1 MKLIWKLLRENI
13 SKPQLIGFAVTSL
26 IGMSIVLLA
35 FQFYFDINP
44 LFTGKD
50 KLLKEDYL
58 TITKKVGIL
67 GGLSSR
73 SNGFSQNEID
83 DLKKQSFVKNV
94 GAFTPSQFNV
104 FGGFNSQKL
113 GIAFNTEMFFESV
126 PDHFIDVTSDSW
138 RFSPVDNTVPIIL
151 PKNYLDL
158 YNFGFAQASSMP
170 RISEQLIGLINLDIS
185 ITGKNGLRQQMK
197 GRIVGFSN
205 RLNSILVPET
215 FMTWANQQYGGTP
228 SEPAR
233 LIIEVSNIADP
244 NLSGYF
250 KDKGFEISGDN
261 TTASKM
267 SFFLKII
274 IGIVVSVGVLICVL
288 SFFILVLSIY
298 LLLEKNMNKLRTLR
312 LIGYSKSIVVKPYEW
327 LAVGLNLVILVLSLA
342 ITFVV
347 RAQYLNFIGKLL
359 PVAEAQFSVYTLLI
373 GITIFVLL
381 SLLNILNIII
391 VHFFLHSFNINFLD
405 SCERLELRT
414 LDIAPHSHLY
424 T

>member
-50 KLLKEDYL
+50 KLLKEDFL

-83 DLKKQSFVKNV
+83 DLKKQPFVKNV

-104 FGGFNSQKL
+104 FGGFNSRKL

-126 PDHFIDVTSDSW
+126 PDQFIDVVSDSW

-185 ITGKNGLRQQMK
+185 ITGRNGLRQQMK

-274 IGIVVSVGVLICVL
+274 IGIVVSVGILICVL

-298 LLLEKNMNKLRTLR
+298 LLLEKNMNKLKTLR

-342 ITFVV
+342 VTFVV
-347 RAQYLNFIGKLL
+347 RAQYLNFVGKLL
-359 PVAEAQFSVYTLLI
+359 PVAEARFSLYTVLI
-373 GITIFVLL
+373 GFTIFVLL
-381 SLLNILNIII
+381 SLLNILIIRRK
-391 VHFFLHSFNINFLD
+391 VK
-405 SCERLELRT
+405 
-414 LDIAPHSHLY
+414 
-424 T
+424 

>member
-50 KLLKEDYL
+50 KLLKEDFL

-83 DLKKQSFVKNV
+83 DLKKQPFVKNV

-126 PDHFIDVTSDSW
+126 PDQFIDVASDSW

-185 ITGKNGLRQQMK
+185 ITGRNGLRQQMK

-298 LLLEKNMNKLRTLR
+298 LLLEKNMNKLKTLR

-342 ITFVV
+342 VTFIV
-347 RAQYLNFIGKLL
+347 RAQYLNFVGKLL
-359 PVAEAQFSVYTLLI
+359 PVAEARFSLYTVLI
-373 GITIFVLL
+373 GFTIFVLL
-381 SLLNILNIII
+381 SLLNILIIRRK
-391 VHFFLHSFNINFLD
+391 VK
-405 SCERLELRT
+405 
-414 LDIAPHSHLY
+414 
-424 T
+424 

>member
-50 KLLKEDYL
+50 KLLKEDFL

-83 DLKKQSFVKNV
+83 DLKKQPFVKNV

-126 PDHFIDVTSDSW
+126 PDQFIDVASDSW

-185 ITGKNGLRQQMK
+185 ITGRNGLRQQMK

-274 IGIVVSVGVLICVL
+274 IGIVVSVGILICVL

-298 LLLEKNMNKLRTLR
+298 LLLEKNMNKLKTLR

-342 ITFVV
+342 ITFIV
-347 RAQYLNFIGKLL
+347 RAQYLNFVGKLL
-359 PVAEAQFSVYTLLI
+359 PVAEARFSLYTVLI
-373 GITIFVLL
+373 GFTIFVLL
-381 SLLNILNIII
+381 SLLNILIIRRK
-391 VHFFLHSFNINFLD
+391 VK
-405 SCERLELRT
+405 
-414 LDIAPHSHLY
+414 
-424 T
+424 

>member
-50 KLLKEDYL
+50 KLLKEDFL

-83 DLKKQSFVKNV
+83 DLKKQPFVKNV

-185 ITGKNGLRQQMK
+185 ITGRNGLRQQMK

-205 RLNSILVPET
+205 RINSILVPET

-274 IGIVVSVGVLICVL
+274 IGIVVSVGILICVL

-298 LLLEKNMNKLRTLR
+298 LLLEKNMNKLKTLR

-342 ITFVV
+342 ITFIV
-347 RAQYLNFIGKLL
+347 RAQYLNFVGKLL
-359 PVAEAQFSVYTLLI
+359 PVAEARFSLYTVLI
-373 GITIFVLL
+373 GFTIFVLL
-381 SLLNILNIII
+381 SLLNILII
-391 VHFFLHSFNINFLD
+391 
-405 SCERLELRT
+405 RRKMK
-414 LDIAPHSHLY
+414 
-424 T
+424 

>member
-50 KLLKEDYL
+50 KLLKEDFL

-185 ITGKNGLRQQMK
+185 ITGRNGLRQQMK

-274 IGIVVSVGVLICVL
+274 IGIVVSVGILICVL

-298 LLLEKNMNKLRTLR
+298 LLIEKNMNKLKTLR

-342 ITFVV
+342 VTFIV
-347 RAQYLNFIGKLL
+347 RAQYLNFVGKLL
-359 PVAEAQFSVYTLLI
+359 PVAEARFSLYTVLI
-373 GITIFVLL
+373 GFTIFVLL
-381 SLLNILNIII
+381 SLLNILIIRRK
-391 VHFFLHSFNINFLD
+391 VK
-405 SCERLELRT
+405 
-414 LDIAPHSHLY
+414 
-424 T
+424 

>member
-205 RLNSILVPET
+205 RINSILVPET

-327 LAVGLNLVILVLSLA
+327 LAVGLNLVILALSLA

-359 PVAEAQFSVYTLLI
+359 PVAEARFSVYTLLI

-381 SLLNILNIII
+381 SLLNILIIRRK
-391 VHFFLHSFNINFLD
+391 VK
-405 SCERLELRT
+405 
-414 LDIAPHSHLY
+414 
-424 T
+424 

>member
-274 IGIVVSVGVLICVL
+274 IGIVVLVGVLICVL

-381 SLLNILNIII
+381 SLLNILIIRRK
-391 VHFFLHSFNINFLD
+391 VK
-405 SCERLELRT
+405 
-414 LDIAPHSHLY
+414 
-424 T
+424 

>member
-50 KLLKEDYL
+50 KLLKEDFL

-83 DLKKQSFVKNV
+83 DLKKQPFVKNV

-126 PDHFIDVTSDSW
+126 PDQFIDVASDSW

-185 ITGKNGLRQQMK
+185 ITGRNGLRQQMK

-274 IGIVVSVGVLICVL
+274 IGIVVSVGILICVL

-298 LLLEKNMNKLRTLR
+298 LLLEKNMNKLKTLR

-327 LAVGLNLVILVLSLA
+327 LAVGLNLVILALSLA
-342 ITFVV
+342 VTFVV
-347 RAQYLNFIGKLL
+347 RAQYLNFVGKLL
-359 PVAEAQFSVYTLLI
+359 PVAEARFSLYTVLI
-373 GITIFVLL
+373 GFTIFVLL
-381 SLLNILNIII
+381 SLLNILIIRRK
-391 VHFFLHSFNINFLD
+391 VK
-405 SCERLELRT
+405 
-414 LDIAPHSHLY
+414 
-424 T
+424 

>member
-50 KLLKEDYL
+50 KLLKEDFL

-83 DLKKQSFVKNV
+83 DLKKQPFVKNV

-185 ITGKNGLRQQMK
+185 ITGRNGLRQQMK

-274 IGIVVSVGVLICVL
+274 IGIVVSVGILICVL

-298 LLLEKNMNKLRTLR
+298 LLLEKNMNKLKTLR

-342 ITFVV
+342 VTFIV
-347 RAQYLNFIGKLL
+347 RAQYLNFVGKLL
-359 PVAEAQFSVYTLLI
+359 PVAEARFSLYTVLI
-373 GITIFVLL
+373 GFTIFVLL
-381 SLLNILNIII
+381 SLLNILIIRRK
-391 VHFFLHSFNINFLD
+391 VK
-405 SCERLELRT
+405 
-414 LDIAPHSHLY
+414 
-424 T
+424 

>member
-1 MKLIWKLLRENI
+1 
-13 SKPQLIGFAVTSL
+13 
-26 IGMSIVLLA
+26 
-35 FQFYFDINP
+35 
-44 LFTGKD
+44 
-50 KLLKEDYL
+50 
-58 TITKKVGIL
+58 
-67 GGLSSR
+67 
-73 SNGFSQNEID
+73 
-83 DLKKQSFVKNV
+83 
-94 GAFTPSQFNV
+94 
-104 FGGFNSQKL
+104 
-113 GIAFNTEMFFESV
+113 
-126 PDHFIDVTSDSW
+126 
-138 RFSPVDNTVPIIL
+138 
-151 PKNYLDL
+151 
-158 YNFGFAQASSMP
+158 
-170 RISEQLIGLINLDIS
+170 
-185 ITGKNGLRQQMK
+185 
-197 GRIVGFSN
+197 
-205 RLNSILVPET
+205 
-215 FMTWANQQYGGTP
+215 MTWANQQYGGTP

-381 SLLNILNIII
+381 SLLNILIIRRK
-391 VHFFLHSFNINFLD
+391 VK
-405 SCERLELRT
+405 
-414 LDIAPHSHLY
+414 
-424 T
+424 

>member
-44 LFTGKD
+44 LFNGKD
-50 KLLKEDYL
+50 KLLKEDFL

-83 DLKKQSFVKNV
+83 DLKKQPFVKNV

-126 PDHFIDVTSDSW
+126 PDQFIDVASDSW

-185 ITGKNGLRQQMK
+185 ITGRNGLRQQMK

-274 IGIVVSVGVLICVL
+274 IGIVVSVGILICVL

-298 LLLEKNMNKLRTLR
+298 LLLEKNMNKLKTLR

-327 LAVGLNLVILVLSLA
+327 LAVGLNLVILALSLA
-342 ITFVV
+342 VTFVV
-347 RAQYLNFIGKLL
+347 RAQYLNFVGKLL
-359 PVAEAQFSVYTLLI
+359 PVAEARFSLYTVLI
-373 GITIFVLL
+373 GFTIFVLL
-381 SLLNILNIII
+381 SLLNILIIRRK
-391 VHFFLHSFNINFLD
+391 VK
-405 SCERLELRT
+405 
-414 LDIAPHSHLY
+414 
-424 T
+424 

>member
-50 KLLKEDYL
+50 KLLKEDFL

-185 ITGKNGLRQQMK
+185 ITGRNGLRQQMK

-342 ITFVV
+342 VTFIV
-347 RAQYLNFIGKLL
+347 RAQYLNFAGKLL
-359 PVAEAQFSVYTLLI
+359 PVAEARFSLYTVLI
-373 GITIFVLL
+373 GFTIFVLL
-381 SLLNILNIII
+381 SLLNILIIRRK
-391 VHFFLHSFNINFLD
+391 VK
-405 SCERLELRT
+405 
-414 LDIAPHSHLY
+414 
-424 T
+424 

>member
-44 LFTGKD
+44 LFIGKD

-83 DLKKQSFVKNV
+83 DLKKQPFVKNV

-126 PDHFIDVTSDSW
+126 PDQFIDVTSDNW

-158 YNFGFAQASSMP
+158 YNIGFAQASSMP

-185 ITGKNGLRQQMK
+185 ITGRNGLRQQME

-261 TTASKM
+261 TTASRM
-267 SFFLKII
+267 SFFLKVI

-327 LAVGLNLVILVLSLA
+327 LAVGLNLVILALSLA

-359 PVAEAQFSVYTLLI
+359 PVGEARFSVYTLLI
-373 GITIFVLL
+373 GFIIFVLL
-381 SLLNILNIII
+381 SLLNILIIRRK
-391 VHFFLHSFNINFLD
+391 VK
-405 SCERLELRT
+405 
-414 LDIAPHSHLY
+414 
-424 T
+424 

>member
-13 SKPQLIGFAVTSL
+13 SKPQLIGFAITSL

-44 LFTGKD
+44 IFTGKD

-67 GGLSSR
+67 GGLSSK
-73 SNGFSQNEID
+73 SNGFSQSEIE
-83 DLKKQSFVKNV
+83 DLKNQPFVKNV
-94 GAFTPSQFNV
+94 GPFTPSQFHV

-126 PDHFIDVTSDSW
+126 PDPFLDVASDSW

-158 YNFGFAQASSMP
+158 YNFGFAEASSMP

-185 ITGKNGLRQQMK
+185 ISGNNGARQQMK

-205 RLNSILVPET
+205 RINSILVPET
-215 FMTWANQQYGGTP
+215 FMTWANQQFGGTP
-228 SEPAR
+228 SQPAR
-233 LIIEVSNIADP
+233 LIVEVSNIADP

-250 KDKGFEISGDN
+250 KDKGFDISGDN

-274 IGIVVSVGVLICVL
+274 IGIVISVGILICVL
-288 SFFILVLSIY
+288 SFFILILSIY
-298 LLLEKNMNKLRTLR
+298 LLLEKNMSKLRTLR
-312 LIGYSKSIVVKPYEW
+312 LIGYSKSTVVKPYEW
-327 LAVGLNLVILVLSLA
+327 LAVGLNLIILVLSLA

-347 RAQYLNFIGKLL
+347 RTQYLNFIGKLF
-359 PVAEAQFSVYTLLI
+359 PMNEARFSIYTVFI
-373 GITIFVLL
+373 GLSIFVLL
-381 SLLNILNIII
+381 SLLNILIIRRK
-391 VHFFLHSFNINFLD
+391 VD
-405 SCERLELRT
+405 
-414 LDIAPHSHLY
+414 
-424 T
+424 

>member
-50 KLLKEDYL
+50 KLLKEDFL

-83 DLKKQSFVKNV
+83 DLKKQPFVKNV

-126 PDHFIDVTSDSW
+126 PDQFIDVASDNW

-185 ITGKNGLRQQMK
+185 ITGRNGLRQQMK

-274 IGIVVSVGVLICVL
+274 IGIVVSVGILICVL

-298 LLLEKNMNKLRTLR
+298 LLLEKNMNKLKTLR
-312 LIGYSKSIVVKPYEW
+312 LIGYGKSIVVKPYEW
-327 LAVGLNLVILVLSLA
+327 LAVGLNLVILALSLA

-359 PVAEAQFSVYTLLI
+359 PVGEARFSVYTLLI
-373 GITIFVLL
+373 GFTIFVLL
-381 SLLNILNIII
+381 SLLNILIIRRK
-391 VHFFLHSFNINFLD
+391 VK
-405 SCERLELRT
+405 
-414 LDIAPHSHLY
+414 
-424 T
+424 

>member
-50 KLLKEDYL
+50 KLLKEDFL

-83 DLKKQSFVKNV
+83 DLKKQPFVKNV

-104 FGGFNSQKL
+104 FGGFNSRKL

-126 PDHFIDVTSDSW
+126 PDQFIDVASDSW

-185 ITGKNGLRQQMK
+185 ITGRNGLRQQMK

-298 LLLEKNMNKLRTLR
+298 LLLEKNMNKLKTLR

-327 LAVGLNLVILVLSLA
+327 LAVGLNLVILALSLA
-342 ITFVV
+342 VTFVV
-347 RAQYLNFIGKLL
+347 RAQYLNFVGKLL
-359 PVAEAQFSVYTLLI
+359 PVAEARFSLYTVLI
-373 GITIFVLL
+373 GFTIFVLL
-381 SLLNILNIII
+381 SLLNILIIRRK
-391 VHFFLHSFNINFLD
+391 VK
-405 SCERLELRT
+405 
-414 LDIAPHSHLY
+414 
-424 T
+424 

>member
-50 KLLKEDYL
+50 KLLKEDFL

-104 FGGFNSQKL
+104 FGGFNSRKL

-126 PDHFIDVTSDSW
+126 PDQFIDVASDSW

-185 ITGKNGLRQQMK
+185 ITGRNGLRQQMK

-274 IGIVVSVGVLICVL
+274 IGIVVSVGILICVL

-298 LLLEKNMNKLRTLR
+298 LLLEKNMNKLKTLR

-342 ITFVV
+342 ITFIV
-347 RAQYLNFIGKLL
+347 RAQYLNFVGKLL
-359 PVAEAQFSVYTLLI
+359 PVAEARFSLYTVLI
-373 GITIFVLL
+373 GFTIFVLL
-381 SLLNILNIII
+381 SLLNILIIRRK
-391 VHFFLHSFNINFLD
+391 VK
-405 SCERLELRT
+405 
-414 LDIAPHSHLY
+414 
-424 T
+424 

>member
-205 RLNSILVPET
+205 RINSILVPET

-327 LAVGLNLVILVLSLA
+327 LAVGLNLVILALSLA

-359 PVAEAQFSVYTLLI
+359 PVTEARFSVYTLLI
-373 GITIFVLL
+373 GITIFVVL
-381 SLLNILNIII
+381 SLLNILIIRRK
-391 VHFFLHSFNINFLD
+391 VK
-405 SCERLELRT
+405 
-414 LDIAPHSHLY
+414 
-424 T
+424 

>member
-44 LFTGKD
+44 LFSGKD
-50 KLLKEDYL
+50 KLLKEDFL

-83 DLKKQSFVKNV
+83 DLKKQPFVKNV

-126 PDHFIDVTSDSW
+126 PDQFIDVASDSW

-185 ITGKNGLRQQMK
+185 ITGRNGLRQQMK

-274 IGIVVSVGVLICVL
+274 IGIVVSVGILICVL

-298 LLLEKNMNKLRTLR
+298 LLLEKNMNKLKTLR
-312 LIGYSKSIVVKPYEW
+312 LIGYSQSIVIKPYEW

-342 ITFVV
+342 ITFIV
-347 RAQYLNFIGKLL
+347 RAQYLNFVGKLL
-359 PVAEAQFSVYTLLI
+359 PVAEARFSLYTVLI
-373 GITIFVLL
+373 GFTIFVLL
-381 SLLNILNIII
+381 SLLNILIIRRK
-391 VHFFLHSFNINFLD
+391 VK
-405 SCERLELRT
+405 
-414 LDIAPHSHLY
+414 
-424 T
+424 

>member
-50 KLLKEDYL
+50 KLLKEDFL

-83 DLKKQSFVKNV
+83 DLKKQPFVKNV

-104 FGGFNSQKL
+104 FGGFNSRKL

-126 PDHFIDVTSDSW
+126 PDQFIDVASDSW

-185 ITGKNGLRQQMK
+185 ITGRNGLRQQMK

-274 IGIVVSVGVLICVL
+274 IGIVVSVGILICVL

-298 LLLEKNMNKLRTLR
+298 LLLEKNMNKLKTLR

-327 LAVGLNLVILVLSLA
+327 LAVGLNMVILVLSLA

-347 RAQYLNFIGKLL
+347 RAQYLNFVGKLL
-359 PVAEAQFSVYTLLI
+359 PVAEARFSLYTVLI
-373 GITIFVLL
+373 GFTIFVLL
-381 SLLNILNIII
+381 SLLNILIIRRK
-391 VHFFLHSFNINFLD
+391 VK
-405 SCERLELRT
+405 
-414 LDIAPHSHLY
+414 
-424 T
+424 

>member
-50 KLLKEDYL
+50 KLLKEDFL

-73 SNGFSQNEID
+73 SNGFSQNEIY

-185 ITGKNGLRQQMK
+185 ITGRNGLRQQMK

-274 IGIVVSVGVLICVL
+274 IGIVVSVGILICVL

-298 LLLEKNMNKLRTLR
+298 LLLEKNMNKLKTLR

-342 ITFVV
+342 ITFIV
-347 RAQYLNFIGKLL
+347 RAQYLNFVGKLL
-359 PVAEAQFSVYTLLI
+359 PVAEARFSLYTVLI
-373 GITIFVLL
+373 GFTIFVLL
-381 SLLNILNIII
+381 SLLNILIIRRK
-391 VHFFLHSFNINFLD
+391 VK
-405 SCERLELRT
+405 
-414 LDIAPHSHLY
+414 
-424 T
+424 

>member
-50 KLLKEDYL
+50 KLLKEDFL

-67 GGLSSR
+67 DGLSSR

-83 DLKKQSFVKNV
+83 DLKKQPFVKNV

-126 PDHFIDVTSDSW
+126 PDQFIDVASDSW

-185 ITGKNGLRQQMK
+185 ITGRNGLRQQMK

-274 IGIVVSVGVLICVL
+274 IGIVVSVGILICVL

-298 LLLEKNMNKLRTLR
+298 LLLEKNMNKLKTLR

-342 ITFVV
+342 VTFIV
-347 RAQYLNFIGKLL
+347 RAQYLNFVGKLL
-359 PVAEAQFSVYTLLI
+359 PVAEARFSLYTVLI
-373 GITIFVLL
+373 GFTIFVLL
-381 SLLNILNIII
+381 SLLNILIIRRK
-391 VHFFLHSFNINFLD
+391 VK
-405 SCERLELRT
+405 
-414 LDIAPHSHLY
+414 
-424 T
+424 

>member
-83 DLKKQSFVKNV
+83 DLKKQPFVKNV

-126 PDHFIDVTSDSW
+126 PDQFIDVASDSW

-185 ITGKNGLRQQMK
+185 ITGRNGLRQQMK

-274 IGIVVSVGVLICVL
+274 IGIVVSVGILICVL

-298 LLLEKNMNKLRTLR
+298 LLLEKNMNKLKTLR

-342 ITFVV
+342 VTFIV
-347 RAQYLNFIGKLL
+347 RAQYLNFVGKLL
-359 PVAEAQFSVYTLLI
+359 PVAEARFSLYTVLI
-373 GITIFVLL
+373 GFTIFVLL
-381 SLLNILNIII
+381 SLLNILIIRRK
-391 VHFFLHSFNINFLD
+391 VK
-405 SCERLELRT
+405 
-414 LDIAPHSHLY
+414 
-424 T
+424 

>member
-50 KLLKEDYL
+50 KLLKEDFL

-83 DLKKQSFVKNV
+83 DLKKQPFVKNV
-94 GAFTPSQFNV
+94 GAFTSSQFNV

-126 PDHFIDVTSDSW
+126 PDQFIDVASDSW

-185 ITGKNGLRQQMK
+185 ITGRNGLRQQMK

-274 IGIVVSVGVLICVL
+274 IGIVVSVGILICVL

-298 LLLEKNMNKLRTLR
+298 LLLEKNMNKLKTLR

-342 ITFVV
+342 VTFIV
-347 RAQYLNFIGKLL
+347 RAQYLNFAGKLL
-359 PVAEAQFSVYTLLI
+359 PVAEARFSLYTVLI
-373 GITIFVLL
+373 GFTIFVLL
-381 SLLNILNIII
+381 SLLNILIIRRK
-391 VHFFLHSFNINFLD
+391 VK
-405 SCERLELRT
+405 
-414 LDIAPHSHLY
+414 
-424 T
+424 

>member
-50 KLLKEDYL
+50 KLLKEDFL

-83 DLKKQSFVKNV
+83 DLKKQPFVKNV

-126 PDHFIDVTSDSW
+126 PDQFIDVASDSW

-185 ITGKNGLRQQMK
+185 ITGRNGLRQQMK

-274 IGIVVSVGVLICVL
+274 IGIVVSVGILICVL

-298 LLLEKNMNKLRTLR
+298 LLLEKNMNKLKTLR

-342 ITFVV
+342 VTFIV
-347 RAQYLNFIGKLL
+347 RAQYLNFAGKLL
-359 PVAEAQFSVYTLLI
+359 PVAEARFSLYTVLI
-373 GITIFVLL
+373 GFTIFVLL
-381 SLLNILNIII
+381 SLLNILIIRRK
-391 VHFFLHSFNINFLD
+391 VK
-405 SCERLELRT
+405 
-414 LDIAPHSHLY
+414 
-424 T
+424 

>member
-13 SKPQLIGFAVTSL
+13 SKPQLIGFSVTSL

-44 LFTGKD
+44 IFTGKD
-50 KLLKEDYL
+50 KLLKDDYL
-58 TITKKVGIL
+58 TITKKVGLL
-67 GGLSSR
+67 GGLASK
-73 SNGFSQNEID
+73 SNNFSPNEID
-83 DLKKQSFVKNV
+83 DLRNQPFVRNV

-126 PDHFIDVTSDSW
+126 PDQFIDVTSDSW
-138 RFSPVDNTVPIIL
+138 RFSPVDNSVPIIL

-158 YNFGFAQASSMP
+158 YNFGFAEASSMP
-170 RISEQLIGLINLDIS
+170 RISEQLISLINLDIVIS
-185 ITGKNGLRQQMK
+185 GKNGQRQQMK

-205 RLNSILVPET
+205 RINSILVPET
-215 FMTWANQQYGGTP
+215 FMTWANQQYGGNP
-228 SEPAR
+228 SQPAR
-233 LIIEVSNIADP
+233 LIVEVSNIADP

-274 IGIVVSVGVLICVL
+274 IAIVVSIGVVICIL
-288 SFFILVLSIY
+288 SFFILILSIY
-298 LLLEKNMNKLRTLR
+298 LLLEKNMSKLRTLR
-312 LIGYSKSIVVKPYEW
+312 LIGYPKSAVVKPYEW
-327 LAVGLNLVILVLSLA
+327 LVVGLNLIILLLSLL

-347 RAQYLNFIGKLL
+347 RTQYQEFMGKMF
-359 PVAEAQFSVYTLLI
+359 PMNDTSFSVYTMLI
-373 GITIFVLL
+373 GVGIFLFL
-381 SLLNILNIII
+381 SILNIAVIRKK
-391 VHFFLHSFNINFLD
+391 VK
-405 SCERLELRT
+405 
-414 LDIAPHSHLY
+414 
-424 T
+424 

>member
-50 KLLKEDYL
+50 KLLKEDFL

-126 PDHFIDVTSDSW
+126 PDQFIDVASDSW

-185 ITGKNGLRQQMK
+185 ITGRNGLRQQMK

-342 ITFVV
+342 VTFIV
-347 RAQYLNFIGKLL
+347 RAQYLNFVGKLL
-359 PVAEAQFSVYTLLI
+359 PVAEARFSLYTVLI
-373 GITIFVLL
+373 GFTIFVLL
-381 SLLNILNIII
+381 SLLNILIIRRK
-391 VHFFLHSFNINFLD
+391 VK
-405 SCERLELRT
+405 
-414 LDIAPHSHLY
+414 
-424 T
+424 

>member
-50 KLLKEDYL
+50 KLLKEDFL

-185 ITGKNGLRQQMK
+185 ITGRNGLRQQMK

-298 LLLEKNMNKLRTLR
+298 LLLEKNMNKLKTLR

-342 ITFVV
+342 VTFIV
-347 RAQYLNFIGKLL
+347 RAQYLNFVGKLL
-359 PVAEAQFSVYTLLI
+359 PVAEARFSLYTVLI
-373 GITIFVLL
+373 GFTIFVLL
-381 SLLNILNIII
+381 SLLNILIIRRK
-391 VHFFLHSFNINFLD
+391 VK
-405 SCERLELRT
+405 
-414 LDIAPHSHLY
+414 
-424 T
+424 

>member
-50 KLLKEDYL
+50 KLLKEDFL

-83 DLKKQSFVKNV
+83 DLKKQPFVKNV

-126 PDHFIDVTSDSW
+126 PDQFIDVTSDNW

-170 RISEQLIGLINLDIS
+170 RISEQLIGLINLEIS
-185 ITGKNGLRQQMK
+185 ITGRNGLRQQMK

-261 TTASKM
+261 TTASRM

-327 LAVGLNLVILVLSLA
+327 LAVGLNLVILALSLA

-359 PVAEAQFSVYTLLI
+359 PVGEARFSVYTLLI
-373 GITIFVLL
+373 GFTIFVLL
-381 SLLNILNIII
+381 SLLNILIIRRK
-391 VHFFLHSFNINFLD
+391 VK
-405 SCERLELRT
+405 
-414 LDIAPHSHLY
+414 
-424 T
+424 

>member
-50 KLLKEDYL
+50 KLLKEDFL

-126 PDHFIDVTSDSW
+126 PDQFIDVASDSW

-185 ITGKNGLRQQMK
+185 ITGRNGLRQQMK

-274 IGIVVSVGVLICVL
+274 IGIVVSVGILICVL

-298 LLLEKNMNKLRTLR
+298 LLLEKNMNKLKTLR

-342 ITFVV
+342 ITFIV
-347 RAQYLNFIGKLL
+347 RAQYLNFVGKLL
-359 PVAEAQFSVYTLLI
+359 PVAEARFSLYTVLI
-373 GITIFVLL
+373 GFTIFVLL
-381 SLLNILNIII
+381 SLLNILIIRRK
-391 VHFFLHSFNINFLD
+391 VK
-405 SCERLELRT
+405 
-414 LDIAPHSHLY
+414 
-424 T
+424 

>member
-13 SKPQLIGFAVTSL
+13 SKPQLIGFAITSL

-44 LFTGKD
+44 IFTGKD

-67 GGLSSR
+67 GGLSSK
-73 SNGFSQNEID
+73 SNGFSQSEIE
-83 DLKKQSFVKNV
+83 DLKNQPFVKNV
-94 GAFTPSQFNV
+94 GPFTPSQFHV

-126 PDHFIDVTSDSW
+126 PDPFLDVASDSW

-158 YNFGFAQASSMP
+158 YNFGFAEASSMP

-185 ITGKNGLRQQMK
+185 ISGNNGARQQMK

-205 RLNSILVPET
+205 RINSILVPET
-215 FMTWANQQYGGTP
+215 FMTWANQQFGGTP
-228 SEPAR
+228 SQPAR
-233 LIIEVSNIADP
+233 LIVEVSNIADP

-250 KDKGFEISGDN
+250 KDKGFDISGDN

-274 IGIVVSVGVLICVL
+274 IGIVISVGILICVL
-288 SFFILVLSIY
+288 SFFILILSIY
-298 LLLEKNMNKLRTLR
+298 LLLEKNMSKLRTLR
-312 LIGYSKSIVVKPYEW
+312 LIGYSKSTVVKPYEW
-327 LAVGLNLVILVLSLA
+327 LAVGLNLILLLLSLA
-342 ITFVV
+342 ITLVV
-347 RAQYLNFIGKLL
+347 RTQYLNFIGKLF
-359 PVAEAQFSVYTLLI
+359 PMNEARFSIYTVSI
-373 GITIFVLL
+373 GLSIFVLL
-381 SLLNILNIII
+381 SLLNILIIRKK
-391 VHFFLHSFNINFLD
+391 V
-405 SCERLELRT
+405 E
-414 LDIAPHSHLY
+414 
-424 T
+424 

>member
-50 KLLKEDYL
+50 KLLKEDFL

-83 DLKKQSFVKNV
+83 DLKKQPFVKNV

-104 FGGFNSQKL
+104 FGGFNSRKL

-126 PDHFIDVTSDSW
+126 PDQFIDVASDSW

-185 ITGKNGLRQQMK
+185 ITGRNGLRQQMK

-274 IGIVVSVGVLICVL
+274 IGIVVSVGILICVL

-298 LLLEKNMNKLRTLR
+298 LLLEKNMNKLKTLR

-342 ITFVV
+342 ITFIV
-347 RAQYLNFIGKLL
+347 RAQYLNFVGKLL
-359 PVAEAQFSVYTLLI
+359 PVAEARFSLYTVLI
-373 GITIFVLL
+373 GFTIFVLL
-381 SLLNILNIII
+381 SLLNILIIRRK
-391 VHFFLHSFNINFLD
+391 VK
-405 SCERLELRT
+405 
-414 LDIAPHSHLY
+414 
-424 T
+424 

>member
-44 LFTGKD
+44 IFTGKD
-50 KLLKEDYL
+50 KILKEDYL

-67 GGLSSR
+67 GGLSSK
-73 SNGFSQNEID
+73 SNGFSQSEID
-83 DLKKQSFVKNV
+83 DLKNQPFVKHV
-94 GAFTPSQFNV
+94 GAFTPSQFSV

-126 PDHFIDVTSDSW
+126 PDNFIDVTSDSW

-158 YNFGFAQASSMP
+158 YNFGFAEASSMP
-170 RISEQLIGLINLDIS
+170 KISEQLISLINLDIS
-185 ITGKNGLRQQMK
+185 ISGKNGVRQQMK

-205 RLNSILVPET
+205 RINSILVPET
-215 FMTWANQQYGGTP
+215 FMTWANQQFGGTP
-228 SEPAR
+228 SQPAR

-267 SFFLKII
+267 SFFLKVI
-274 IGIVVSVGVLICVL
+274 IGIVVSVGILICVL
-288 SFFILVLSIY
+288 SFFILILSIY
-298 LLLEKNMNKLRTLR
+298 LLLEKNMSKLRTLR
-312 LIGYSKSIVVKPYEW
+312 LIGYTKSTVVRPYEW
-327 LAVGLNLVILVLSLA
+327 LAVGLNLIILLLSLA

-347 RAQYLNFIGKLL
+347 RAQYLNFINKLL
-359 PVAEAQFSVYTLLI
+359 PMTEAQFSIYTILI
-373 GITIFVLL
+373 GFTIFILL
-381 SLLNILNIII
+381 SLLNILIIRKK
-391 VHFFLHSFNINFLD
+391 VK
-405 SCERLELRT
+405 
-414 LDIAPHSHLY
+414 
-424 T
+424 

>member
-205 RLNSILVPET
+205 RINSILVPET

-228 SEPAR
+228 SDPAR

-327 LAVGLNLVILVLSLA
+327 LAVGLNLVILALSLA

-359 PVAEAQFSVYTLLI
+359 PVAEARFSVYTLLI

-381 SLLNILNIII
+381 SLLNILIIRRK
-391 VHFFLHSFNINFLD
+391 VK
-405 SCERLELRT
+405 
-414 LDIAPHSHLY
+414 
-424 T
+424 